1 VRETGAEQVAFVID
15 EDLGLVFQSAKG
27 ARMDDPVTVALKARA
42 IVRFFLGVFP
52 PAGVL
57 AANAIRS
64 KGLVL
69 DFFKLLSAINHA
81 KPLRKLYVYSICA
94 V

>member
-1 VRETGAEQVAFVID
+1 
-15 EDLGLVFQSAKG
+15 
-27 ARMDDPVTVALKARA
+27 MDDPVTVALKARA

-64 KGLVL
+64 KGLFL

-81 KPLRKLYVYSICA
+81 KPLQELYVYSICA